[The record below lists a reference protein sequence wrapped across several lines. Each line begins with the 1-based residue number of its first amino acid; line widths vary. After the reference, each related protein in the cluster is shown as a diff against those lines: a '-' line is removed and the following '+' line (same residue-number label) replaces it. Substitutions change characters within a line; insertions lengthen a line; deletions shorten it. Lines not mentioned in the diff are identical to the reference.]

1 MTVPTTVDRATLAQA
16 VAAGVLAVPGV
27 ARLSGGRGVE
37 AATLYPGGKVVGVVA
52 DEQAVRVH
60 VVAGRLPL
68 GPLVQEVRAAV
79 AIVLAGLGTARVV
92 DLVVEDLE
100 LDQLPSGPPE
110 TMAAVVGRPL
120 TPPVPGPGA
129 SL

>member
-1 MTVPTTVDRATLAQA
+1 VTVPTTIDRAILAQA

-52 DEQAVRVH
+52 DDQAVRVH

-68 GPLVQEVRAAV
+68 GPLVREVRAAV
-79 AIVLAGLGTARVV
+79 AIVLAGLGAARVV

-100 LDQLPSGPPE
+100 LDQLPSGAPE
-110 TMAAVVGRPL
+110 TMATVVDRPL

>member
-1 MTVPTTVDRATLAQA
+1 MTIPSTVDRSTLAQA

-52 DEQAVRVH
+52 DDQAVRVH

-79 AIVLAGLGTARVV
+79 AIVLAGLGAARVV

-100 LDQLPSGPPE
+100 LDQLPSGVPE
-110 TMAAVVGRPL
+110 TMATIAHPTVPPPAGRRQ
-120 TPPVPGPGA
+120 PV
-129 SL
+129 

>member
-1 MTVPTTVDRATLAQA
+1 MIVPTTVDRATLAQA

-52 DEQAVRVH
+52 DDQAVQVH

-79 AIVLAGLGTARVV
+79 AIVLAGLGAARVV

-100 LDQLPSGPPE
+100 LDQLPSGAPE
-110 TMAAVVGRPL
+110 TMATVAGRPL

>member
-52 DEQAVRVH
+52 DDQAVRVH
-60 VVAGRLPL
+60 IVAGRLPL

-79 AIVLAGLGTARVV
+79 AIILAGLGAARVV

-100 LDQLPSGPPE
+100 LDQLPSGAPE
-110 TMAAVVGRPL
+110 TMATVVGRPL
-120 TPPVPGPGA
+120 TPPVAGPGA

>member
-1 MTVPTTVDRATLAQA
+1 MTVPITVDRSTLAQA

-52 DEQAVRVH
+52 DDQAVRVH
-60 VVAGRLPL
+60 LVAGRLPL

-79 AIVLAGLGTARVV
+79 AIVLAGLGAARVV

-100 LDQLPSGPPE
+100 LDQLPSGAPE
-110 TMAAVVGRPL
+110 TMATVAGRPL

>member
-1 MTVPTTVDRATLAQA
+1 VIVPTTVDRATLAQA

-27 ARLSGGRGVE
+27 ARLSSGRGVE

-52 DEQAVRVH
+52 DDQAVRVH

-68 GPLVQEVRAAV
+68 APLVQEVRAAV
-79 AIVLAGLGTARVV
+79 AIVLAGLGAARVV

-100 LDQLPSGPPE
+100 LDQLPSGAPE
-110 TMAAVVGRPL
+110 TTATVAGRPL
-120 TPPVPGPGA
+120 APPVPGPGA

>member
-1 MTVPTTVDRATLAQA
+1 VTVPTTVDRATLAQA

-37 AATLYPGGKVVGVVA
+37 AATLYPGGKLVGVVA
-52 DEQAVRVH
+52 DDQAVRVH

-79 AIVLAGLGTARVV
+79 AIVLAGLGATRVV

-100 LDQLPSGPPE
+100 LDRLPSGAPE
-110 TMAAVVGRPL
+110 ITATIAGRPL
-120 TPPVPGPGA
+120 TPPLPGPGA

>member
-1 MTVPTTVDRATLAQA
+1 MNVPTTVDRATLAQA

-27 ARLSGGRGVE
+27 ARLSSGRGVE

-52 DEQAVRVH
+52 DDQAVRVH

-68 GPLVQEVRAAV
+68 APLVQEVRAAV
-79 AIVLAGLGTARVV
+79 AIVLAGLGAARVV

-100 LDQLPSGPPE
+100 LDQLPSGAPE
-110 TMAAVVGRPL
+110 TMATVAGRPL
-120 TPPVPGPGA
+120 APPVPGPGA

>member
-1 MTVPTTVDRATLAQA
+1 
-16 VAAGVLAVPGV
+16 VPGV

-60 VVAGRLPL
+60 LVAGRLPL
-68 GPLVQEVRAAV
+68 GPLVAEVRAAV
-79 AIVLAGLGTARVV
+79 AIVLAGLGAARVV

-100 LDQLPSGPPE
+100 LDQLP
-110 TMAAVVGRPL
+110 
-120 TPPVPGPGA
+120 
-129 SL
+129 

>member
-1 MTVPTTVDRATLAQA
+1 MIVPTTVDRATLAQA

-27 ARLSGGRGVE
+27 ARLSSGSGVE

-52 DEQAVRVH
+52 DDQAVRVH

-68 GPLVQEVRAAV
+68 APLVQEVRAAV
-79 AIVLAGLGTARVV
+79 AIVLAGLGAARVV

-100 LDQLPSGPPE
+100 LDQLPSGAPE
-110 TMAAVVGRPL
+110 TMATVAGRPL
-120 TPPVPGPGA
+120 APPVPGPGA

>member
-1 MTVPTTVDRATLAQA
+1 VTVPTTVDRATLAQA

-52 DEQAVRVH
+52 DDQAVRVH

-68 GPLVQEVRAAV
+68 GPLVREVRAAV
-79 AIVLAGLGTARVV
+79 AIVLAGLGAARVV

-100 LDQLPSGPPE
+100 LDQLPSGAPE
-110 TMAAVVGRPL
+110 TMATVAGRPL

>member
-1 MTVPTTVDRATLAQA
+1 VTVPTTVDRATLAQA

-27 ARLSGGRGVE
+27 ARLSGGRGVQV
-37 AATLYPGGKVVGVVA
+37 ATLYPGGKVVGVVA
-52 DEQAVRVH
+52 DDQAVRVH

-68 GPLVQEVRAAV
+68 GPLVQEVRAAA
-79 AIVLAGLGTARVV
+79 AIVLAGLGAARVV

-100 LDQLPSGPPE
+100 LDHLPTGAPEIMATVAGPPP
-110 TMAAVVGRPL
+110 A
-120 TPPVPGPGA
+120 PPPPGSGG

>member
-1 MTVPTTVDRATLAQA
+1 VIVPTTVDRATLAQA

-27 ARLSGGRGVE
+27 ARLSSGRGVE

-52 DEQAVRVH
+52 DDQAVRVH

-68 GPLVQEVRAAV
+68 APLVQEVRAAV
-79 AIVLAGLGTARVV
+79 AIVLAGLGAARVV

-100 LDQLPSGPPE
+100 LDQLPSGAPE
-110 TMAAVVGRPL
+110 TMATVPGRPL
-120 TPPVPGPGA
+120 APPVPGPGA

>member
-1 MTVPTTVDRATLAQA
+1 MTIPTTNDRATLAQA

-60 VVAGRLPL
+60 VVAGQLPL
-68 GPLVQEVRAAV
+68 APLVQEVRAAV
-79 AIVLAGLGTARVV
+79 AIVLAGLGAARVV

-100 LDQLPSGPPE
+100 LDQLPSGVPE
-110 TMAAVVGRPL
+110 TMATIAAPPTVQPPAGR
-120 TPPVPGPGA
+120 TQQV
-129 SL
+129 